1 MLRVR
6 GSSLKVIM
14 QRSLF
19 CFLVTVVFLSAC
31 RSVPIVPPLQTEPVI
46 PPKVTEVPTERTE
59 PAVRT
64 EPKEPI
70 KPPDSSRIIDITTRN
85 WAFSPANISVRK
97 GEKVTLRI
105 IGEEGVHGFAVPEL
119 SINKTIRLGEVIT
132 VDLPTGTA
140 GLYRFFCSVQCGQG
154 HIDMN
159 GEIIIEP

>member
-1 MLRVR
+1 LNEKTVASRA
-6 GSSLKVIM
+6 
-14 QRSLF
+14 QF
-19 CFLVTVVFLSAC
+19 CRDAKF
-31 RSVPIVPPLQTEPVI
+31 IVL
-46 PPKVTEVPTERTE
+46 
-59 PAVRT
+59 
-64 EPKEPI
+64 
-70 KPPDSSRIIDITTRN
+70 
-85 WAFSPANISVRK
+85 FSPANISVRK